1 MINKEQFQLIKSKF
15 FIAPNIWD
23 LIVLTIVFGVLAIIA
38 WGAGQMITPYQLG
51 QEIPISLELK
61 FLPEYTIKTVLRMLI
76 AMVFSLLF
84 TFTVAPLAAK
94 NRGASKIILSFID
107 IMQSIPVLGLL
118 SITVVGFIKLFPNSM
133 LGPESAS
140 IFAVFTAQVWNIT
153 MSLYQS
159 LRTVPINLQE
169 AASMYQLSSWQR
181 FWCIEVPFGTQGL
194 LWNCMMSMSAGW
206 FFVVLSETIMVANQN
221 IALPGIGSYIS
232 KAIAE
237 ENFIAIWYS
246 IAAMFLV
253 ILLYD
258 QLLFRPLLAW
268 SNKFTID
275 VEENSP
281 PNQSWFLNLLAKTLI
296 LKKIEIIFGLLL
308 DLFINRLNI
317 ILKKINILL
326 QNKSINPDNSL
337 LHLTPHYKNFYKI
350 FYKIFYLLWRTLIT
364 FIVCCSLYFLT
375 KFIIEAINL
384 AEILYVFFL
393 GFITAIKVVILIIL
407 ASLIW
412 IPIGVWIGL
421 NKRASLILQ
430 PIIQCLAAFP
440 ANFFYP
446 IVIILIMKYSLNK
459 NIYTAP
465 LMILGTQWYILFN
478 VIAAMNAIPKEIF
491 LTTQMLRL
499 KGILWWKKVILP
511 AIFPF
516 YVTGAMT
523 AAGGCWNAS
532 IVAEFVKWG
541 DNTIIS
547 LGLGSYIT
555 EQTNSGDFRRLAL
568 GISIM
573 CIYVML
579 FNKLVW
585 RKLYQ
590 LASSRFNFN

>member
-1 MINKEQFQLIKSKF
+1 MSNKQQSQLIKSKV
-15 FIAPNIWD
+15 FITPNVWD
-23 LIVLTIVFGVLAIIA
+23 VIVLAIVLGGLAIIA
-38 WGAGQMITPYQLG
+38 WGANQMITPYQIG
-51 QEIPISLELK
+51 QEITISLDPK

-76 AMVFSLLF
+76 AMLFSLLF
-84 TFTVAPLAAK
+84 TFIVAPIAAK
-94 NRGASKIILSFID
+94 NRSASKIILSFID

-153 MSLYQS
+153 LSLYQS
-159 LRTVPINLQE
+159 LRTIPLNLQE
-169 AASMYQLSSWQR
+169 AARMYQLSPWQK

-194 LWNCMMSMSAGW
+194 LWNSMMSMSAGW
-206 FFVVLSETIMVANQN
+206 FFVVLSETIIVSNQN

-232 KAIAE
+232 KAICE
-237 ENFIAIWYS
+237 ENFPAILYA
-246 IAAMFLV
+246 IIAMFLV

-268 SNKFTID
+268 ANKFTMD
-275 VEENSP
+275 LEEDSVQ
-281 PNQSWFLNLLAKTLI
+281 NQSWFLNLLSKTFI

-308 DLFINRLNI
+308 DFFINKLNI
-317 ILKKINILL
+317 IIKNIIDHYSKPDPINNEPL
-326 QNKSINPDNSL
+326 N
-337 LHLTPHYKNFYKI
+337 YKTNKI
-350 FYKIFYLLWRTLIT
+350 FYKIAYFIWQITIIIALCYCIFFLTSFIVEKIHFKEIMHVSLLGLIT
-364 FIVCCSLYFLT
+364 AL
-375 KFIIEAINL
+375 
-384 AEILYVFFL
+384 
-393 GFITAIKVVILIIL
+393 KVIILIIL

-412 IPIGVWIGL
+412 VPVGVWIGL
-421 NKRASLILQ
+421 NKKASLILQ
-430 PIIQCLAAFP
+430 PIIQFLAAFP

-446 IVIILIMKYSLNK
+446 VAVILIVKYSLNK
-459 NIYTAP
+459 HICTTP

-478 VIAAMNAIPKEIF
+478 VIAAMNAVPKEIF
-491 LTTQMLRL
+491 LTTKMLGL
-499 KGILWWKKVILP
+499 KGVLWWKRVALP
-511 AIFPF
+511 AIFPY

-541 DNTIIS
+541 DNTIVS
-547 LGLGSYIT
+547 LGLGSYIQAHT
-555 EQTNSGDFRRLAL
+555 SIGDFHRIAL

-579 FNKLVW
+579 FNKLIW
-585 RKLYQ
+585 RQLYQ